1 MCVCV
6 WSCDLFH
13 FTPLNQLHRVRQGPE
28 CARDQLCTVSGYD
41 LPALPMSSIKVI
53 ANRFVVNKEEPL
65 SHKAKACSL
74 PVRSENLKLGWCS
87 FLTTFQHWTFH
98 ISGVTSDD
106 FPGIFIRLFS
116 EHWRAFWKINWTL
129 HWLHDSSKLYRYF
142 LDQMAKTCTNRSFF

>member
-98 ISGVTSDD
+98 ISGMTSDD